1 MGSQESWGAP
11 RNNWVRCGGRAGSAG
26 RTQGS
31 RINPWQLPGGHSLP
45 VFPWLGE
52 NLKRGTCTFP
62 TLALLFSLPV
72 QGDHPFPTPGPTLP
86 HTRPYTLPPDPST
99 HWLLCLGPVGK
110 VQKQTIW
117 RQFPRPVR
125 GTHISWLLGAPRVVY
140 LTFLPGQGMALH
152 RKLALLSDFPHLGVQ
167 PSSRPPS
174 CSRAHP
180 PP

>member
-1 MGSQESWGAP
+1 MGPQEPWGAP
-11 RNNWVRCGGRAGSAG
+11 RNKWVRCGGRAGSAG

-31 RINPWQLPGGHSLP
+31 RIPGSSVGVTPPSLSL
-45 VFPWLGE
+45 VGGE
-52 NLKRGTCTFP
+52 FEKRNVHF
-62 TLALLFSLPV
+62 
-72 QGDHPFPTPGPTLP
+72 P
-86 HTRPYTLPPDPST
+86 HTGSPFSFACSGGPPIPYSRAHPPPHPPPDPST

-117 RQFPRPVR
+117 RHFPRPGR
-125 GTHISWLLGAPRVVY
+125 GTHISWLPGAPRVVY

-152 RKLALLSDFPHLGVQ
+152 RKLALLSDFSHLGVQ